1 MLQHPLVQ
9 QLDHDKFFSPE
20 INKSFRDEKIVREWK
35 EPLLLAV
42 FFALPGLGSPYPVLH
57 QWNREPFVP
66 HVGSQRNHLLVGG
79 GSLAGRTITPVS
91 HATHVAH

>member
-20 INKSFRDEKIVREWK
+20 INRSFRDEKIVREWE

-42 FFALPGLGSPYPVLH
+42 FFALPGLGPPYPVLH
-57 QWNREPFVP
+57 QWNREPLFPTCVPKETTFLFVKAAW
-66 HVGSQRNHLLVGG
+66 LGG
-79 GSLAGRTITPVS
+79 Q
-91 HATHVAH
+91 